1 MNFRKKS
8 KWMLTPSPCRKIC
21 CELFVNIRSS
31 ANSWRNFY
39 GWEMTSSPPPE
50 YSGNSSSFWEQ
61 RLSWGHPFKCWTIRW
76 QLVGRWEPQ
85 QNSADRIHNSGEVI
99 QKGDKCQTFWFAEF
113 LDHSACFREIA
124 LSPSACS
131 IHYSAI
137 MAEAAAN
144 TTVQEDTVTNLCWY
158 SNEIISCQNLFSPS
172 WSLCSSAD
180 MAASSLAHS
189 PMWRSC
195 RSAARLPASPS
206 PSYSSPHPGL
216 HRVSTELPKGRNWCA
231 HDGETP
237 DWKLVLSIFWQTTR
251 LFVVSNWVLTFLEKI
266 YISGTLL
273 RGDLLWKDL
282 QLST

>member
-1 MNFRKKS
+1 MPQSGQFFSGTILCAGTSVVLWRQSKGWTSCAGEVDQPPRGGGHQDTGHLAQQGVDARHLVCRGLHWQLLLHWRKTCLPGPFFLYQHNEMTGLHNVKKWMKFRKKS

-39 GWEMTSSPPPE
+39 GWEMTSSPPE

-99 QKGDKCQTFWFAEF
+99 QKGDKYRTFWFAEF

-137 MAEAAAN
+137 MAEAATN
-144 TTVQEDTVTNLCWY
+144 TTVQEDTVTNLCW
-158 SNEIISCQNLFSPS
+158 
-172 WSLCSSAD
+172 
-180 MAASSLAHS
+180 
-189 PMWRSC
+189 
-195 RSAARLPASPS
+195 
-206 PSYSSPHPGL
+206 
-216 HRVSTELPKGRNWCA
+216 
-231 HDGETP
+231 
-237 DWKLVLSIFWQTTR
+237 
-251 LFVVSNWVLTFLEKI
+251 
-266 YISGTLL
+266 
-273 RGDLLWKDL
+273 
-282 QLST
+282 